1 LFSDKNDLS
10 PPEPPACLSRLSP
23 IKKFAISL
31 ICPVIS
37 IYKRGIS
44 TAYHTIS
51 IMQDVNELVNELPRL
66 PKNLPYIIIKSPNEI
81 LTDQM
86 FWVQLQKHH
95 LMEALVY
102 LKANNAK

>member
-1 LFSDKNDLS
+1 
-10 PPEPPACLSRLSP
+10 
-23 IKKFAISL
+23 
-31 ICPVIS
+31 
-37 IYKRGIS
+37 
-44 TAYHTIS
+44 
-51 IMQDVNELVNELPRL
+51 MQDVNELANELPRL
-66 PKNLPYIIIKSPNEI
+66 PKNLPYIIIKSPNKI